1 MRIRNVPEFTD
12 VVAGWVILAH
22 KEMRHLH
29 DIHKSDQ
36 RVKVGGRMR
45 TSFG

>member
-1 MRIRNVPEFTD
+1 MGIRNILKFTD

-36 RVKVGGRMR
+36 RIEVGGRIC